1 MTQKLTI
8 YFFSMGSFNRFLR
21 LNLERISNLSFDFNS
36 MLNVLFTLDAK
47 LNKDYHF
54 TLTELCLTMVYS
66 NQSILKEH

>member
-21 LNLERISNLSFDFNS
+21 LNLEPISNLSFDFNS

-54 TLTELCLTMVYS
+54 TSTELSLTTVYS